1 MRLSAIFYLF
11 WLRSYGLFK
20 VHYCMVV
27 VRFRTFQPFHFGWL
41 QLREEKFEYQ
51 KPNDRWKDIFKG
63 YKMRPFAI
71 FFIFFWL
78 RSYGLSK
85 GHYFMVV
92 VGFGTFQ
99 HFHFGWLQLCEEK
112 FGYQKPNDRW
122 KELFKGYKM
131 GSTTIFYLYWV
142 RSYAH
147 SKVSL
152 VPSILPYLPL
162 SPLLAS
168 VSPTCLCLPCFSL
181 SPLSVP
187 IHPVCPDPPRKV
199 C

>member
-1 MRLSAIFYLF
+1 
-11 WLRSYGLFK
+11 
-20 VHYCMVV
+20 
-27 VRFRTFQPFHFGWL
+27 
-41 QLREEKFEYQ
+41 
-51 KPNDRWKDIFKG
+51 
-63 YKMRPFAI
+63 
-71 FFIFFWL
+71 
-78 RSYGLSK
+78 
-85 GHYFMVV
+85 
-92 VGFGTFQ
+92 
-99 HFHFGWLQLCEEK
+99 
-112 FGYQKPNDRW
+112 
-122 KELFKGYKM
+122 M

-199 C
+199 CWSINAEVNRAKDLGSVGQIRLKTLSTPSDIHTKNIYLFLRAWTWCPKSPFLSQSTPWQMWCFILQNMKASSGILKPNLIFWNSNLLKMLTKSYASRNLGILWKWLVR

>member
-1 MRLSAIFYLF
+1 
-11 WLRSYGLFK
+11 
-20 VHYCMVV
+20 
-27 VRFRTFQPFHFGWL
+27 
-41 QLREEKFEYQ
+41 
-51 KPNDRWKDIFKG
+51 
-63 YKMRPFAI
+63 
-71 FFIFFWL
+71 
-78 RSYGLSK
+78 
-85 GHYFMVV
+85 
-92 VGFGTFQ
+92 
-99 HFHFGWLQLCEEK
+99 
-112 FGYQKPNDRW
+112 
-122 KELFKGYKM
+122 M

-199 C
+199 CWSINAEVNRAKDLGSVGQIRLKTLSTPSDIHTKNIYLFLRAWTWCPKSPFLSQSTPWQMWCFILQFTVDWGGSEQIGWIGTPHLPGSLCLYRPKPDVQIYAVSQQAKINTVHWGDLGQGWNFSSQIF